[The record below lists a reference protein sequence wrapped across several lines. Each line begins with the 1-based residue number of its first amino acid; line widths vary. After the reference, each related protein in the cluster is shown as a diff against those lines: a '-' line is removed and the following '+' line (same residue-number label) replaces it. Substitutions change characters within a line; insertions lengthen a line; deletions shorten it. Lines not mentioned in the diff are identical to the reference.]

1 MCLIVRN
8 NKWVNMDLLNRLLLL
23 GSQMHLEPSEDQF
36 ERSNIDQRKGDI
48 FIHQAAMPNGK
59 HIRLLKT
66 LLTSVCERDCYYC
79 PFRAGRDFRRVT
91 FKPHEFAHLFLEL
104 YKHGVAEGLFISSG
118 IAGSGMKTQDRLL
131 DTIDILRH
139 KLNYRGYVHLKIMP
153 GAERGQVERAMHL
166 ADRVSINLEAPNP
179 ESLTRLA
186 PQKLFTEE
194 LLDPLSWVDEI
205 RHNEMAKNAWHGRW
219 PSTVTQFVTGVADES
234 DLELLTTTNFLY
246 RNLGLKRIYYSSFN
260 PIPDTPLENRTPTN
274 PKRELRLYQASF
286 LLRDYGYKLED
297 IPLEP
302 DGNLSLLTDPKLAWA
317 HMNLIENPLDI
328 NHASKEQLIRI
339 PGIGPKS
346 ADAIIKARREC
357 MFHDISRL
365 RPLGLLPERLF
376 PFILLDGKK
385 PSVQMT
391 LI

>member
-1 MCLIVRN
+1 
-8 NKWVNMDLLNRLLLL
+8 MDLLNRLLLL
-23 GSQMHLEPSEDQF
+23 GSQMHLEPSEDQIA
-36 ERSNIDQRKGDI
+36 RSKIDQRKGDI
-48 FIHQAAMPNGK
+48 FIQQAAMPNGK

-104 YKHGVAEGLFISSG
+104 YKHGIAEGLFISSG
-118 IAGSGMKTQDRLL
+118 IAGSGVKTQDRLL

-139 KLNYRGYVHLKIMP
+139 KLNYHGYIHLKIMP

-166 ADRVSINLEAPNP
+166 ADRVSINLEAPNT
-179 ESLTRLA
+179 ERLTRLA

-205 RHNEMAKNAWHGRW
+205 RRNQMAKNAWNGRW

-260 PIPDTPLENRTPTN
+260 PIPNTSFENKTPTN

-317 HMNLIENPLDI
+317 NMNLIENPLDI

-365 RPLGLLPERLF
+365 RTLGLLPERLF